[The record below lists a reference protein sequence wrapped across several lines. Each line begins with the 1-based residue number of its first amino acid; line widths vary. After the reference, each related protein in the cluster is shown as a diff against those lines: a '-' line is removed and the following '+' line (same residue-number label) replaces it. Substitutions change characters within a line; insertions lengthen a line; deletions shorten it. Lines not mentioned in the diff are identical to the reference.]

1 MKWYN
6 IHERDER
13 EDGDVNGMNYRQLLS
28 KHRSAVMG
36 LMALLIILFHAE
48 WTTNIGIYDN
58 TVNRFG
64 SIGVDV
70 FVFVSGFGL
79 AYALTKTDINE
90 TYFSRRLARILPAY
104 YIFEITNL
112 CVALLLM
119 AFGIKSDLFQPIE
132 SWIVPIGV
140 WFNYDSHKW
149 FISGIL
155 GFYVIAAVIFPLM
168 RKSKYLYLTTAFL
181 LLISVG
187 FIPYISNMDNMPLA
201 VERIPALV
209 SGLFV
214 GIASFRKEQ
223 KYKKS
228 LFELLFLSA
237 LCLLGISMYF
247 LQGKLPGE
255 YLSKLTDE
263 SNIYVRQALIAPM
276 LAVVLTFL
284 LELLERIHLGFIGK
298 GLAWIGKLSL
308 ELYLIHTLISGIL
321 EITALP
327 KSIQV
332 LLTVL
337 LSFPAAM
344 LLKWLS
350 DKVLI
355 LWRKVSKH
363 LIIDQ

>member
-1 MKWYN
+1 
-6 IHERDER
+6 
-13 EDGDVNGMNYRQLLS
+13 MNHRQLIS
-28 KHRSAVMG
+28 KHRSAIMG
-36 LMALLIILFHAE
+36 LMALLIIMFHAE
-48 WTTNIGIYDN
+48 WTTNINVYDN
-58 TVNRFG
+58 TINRFG

-79 AYALTKTDINE
+79 AYALTKTGIKE
-90 TYFSRRLARILPAY
+90 IYFSKRFARILPAY
-104 YIFEITNL
+104 DIFEIINL
-112 CVALLLM
+112 SVSLLLL
-119 AFGIKSDLFQPIE
+119 AFGINSNLFQPIE

-140 WFNYDSHKW
+140 WLNYDSHKW
-149 FISGIL
+149 YISGIL

-168 RKSKYLYLTTAFL
+168 RKSKYLYLTTIFL

-187 FIPYISNMDNMPLA
+187 LIPYIANMDNMPLA

-209 SGLFV
+209 AGLTV
-214 GIASFRKEQ
+214 GIASLRKEQ
-223 KYKKS
+223 KYKKTV
-228 LFELLFLSA
+228 LELLFLSA

-247 LQGKLPGE
+247 LQGRMPGG

-284 LELLERIHLGFIGK
+284 LEFLEFIHLGFIGK
-298 GLAWIGKLSL
+298 GLAWIGTLSL
-308 ELYLIHTLISGIL
+308 ELYLIHTFISGIL
-321 EITALP
+321 EITLLP

-350 DKVLI
+350 DKVLM
-355 LWRKVSKH
+355 LWGKVSKY
-363 LIIDQ
+363 LFVDEL